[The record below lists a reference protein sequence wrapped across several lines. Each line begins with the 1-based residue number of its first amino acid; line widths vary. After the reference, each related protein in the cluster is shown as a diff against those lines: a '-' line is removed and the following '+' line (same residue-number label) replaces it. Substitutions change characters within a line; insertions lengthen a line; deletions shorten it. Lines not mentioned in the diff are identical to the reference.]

1 MSDTIHCLMY
11 DILTAGT
18 IAVLDI
24 PKAFRIQNYY
34 SKGDQPDADL

>member
-18 IAVLDI
+18 IPVLDVTN
-24 PKAFRIQNYY
+24 AVRTQYYY
-34 SKGDQPDADL
+34 SKGDQPDTDL